1 MCIDV
6 KLSQEQFVY
15 INETFLKFIEEKT
28 VL

>member
-6 KLSQEQFVY
+6 KLSQEQFVD